1 MKRKSVE
8 NNVQDDSGRLF
19 LLYGDE
25 FLVKE
30 RLWELVNGFLPSEQ
44 QGANLVR
51 MDGASLDLGELANQL
66 STSSLFS
73 SRKVVIVEQTSA
85 FPGRKDEKKI
95 LRKILQAAG
104 SGDEKTA
111 KRFLGQYLNVSGFTI
126 EDVSDPAFLVETIGR
141 ESLQTDELRVLA
153 DFAKNC
159 GSLEAKGFSAGDE
172 EVLLDIISCGVPDDT
187 ILIFTSTG
195 VDKQKKAFK
204 TFLKHG
210 RAIECSVLSD
220 RQGSGIDG
228 SFLNER
234 VKAVLRKA
242 DKTISV
248 QALDEIHTR
257 SGKDLRRLHS
267 ELQKLVDY
275 VGARKGIERE
285 DIEAVF
291 SDFHEPVFFE
301 LTNALRGGNPAKCI
315 SALHEN
321 LSAVSHP
328 LQALAALASEFRKIL
343 AARDLLSTVF
353 RKGWRAGMSY
363 DAFLP
368 VLKEVRGTASAGSPK
383 GKLNILAMKDYSA
396 YMYLSQAQRF
406 SLQSL
411 VGIMEAMLNADIAL
425 KSSKLGN
432 QSPQYILEDLVLFI
446 CKLRETGL
454 G

>member
-1 MKRKSVE
+1 MKRNSIEKK
-8 NNVQDDSGRLF
+8 VQDESTRLF

-30 RLWELVNGFLPSEQ
+30 SLSALVNRLLPPEQ
-44 QGANLVR
+44 HGANLIR
-51 MDGASLDLGELANQL
+51 MDGTSLDVGELANQL

-73 SRKVVIVEQTSA
+73 SIKVIIVEQTSA
-85 FPGRKDEKKI
+85 FLGRKDDKKI
-95 LRKILQAAG
+95 LRKVLQAAG

-111 KRFLGQYLNVSGFTI
+111 KRFLGQYLNVSGLTI
-126 EDVSDPAFLVETIGR
+126 EDMSDKACLAEAIGR
-141 ESLQTDELRVLA
+141 ESLQTDELRALA
-153 DFAKNC
+153 DFARSC
-159 GSLEAKGFSAGDE
+159 GSLQTKGFSAGDE
-172 EVLLDIISCGVPDDT
+172 EILLDIISCDVPDDT
-187 ILIFTSTG
+187 YLIFTSAA

-210 RAIECSVLSD
+210 RVIECSILSD
-220 RQGSGIDG
+220 RQGGGIDR

-234 VKAVLRKA
+234 VKAVLQKA
-242 DKTISV
+242 GKTISV
-248 QALDEIHTR
+248 QALNAIHSR

-267 ELQKLVDY
+267 EMQKLVDY
-275 VGARKGIERE
+275 VGARKEIEQE
-285 DIEAVF
+285 DIDAVF

-301 LTNALRGGNPAKCI
+301 LTNALRVGNAAKCL

-328 LQALAALASEFRKIL
+328 LQTLAALASEFRKIL
-343 AARDLLSTVF
+343 AARDLLATVF
-353 RKGWRAGMSY
+353 RKRWHARISY

-368 VLKEVRGTASAGSPK
+368 VLKEVRGTVTAGGSK

-396 YMYLSQAQRF
+396 FMYLSQAQRF
-406 SLQSL
+406 SFEDL
-411 VGIMEAMLNADIAL
+411 VRIMEAMLNADITL

-432 QSPQYILEDLVLFI
+432 QSPQYILEDLILFI
-446 CKLRETGL
+446 CKLRETGS